1 MRSPSGQMLEP
12 EGTLQWET
20 MRVRVG
26 CEFSYESEAAVP
38 MLMLVRPRPTDNR
51 IEYEARWTD
60 PELPIREYLDV
71 FGNTCWRFTA
81 PGGELRIRYDALVAV
96 SERARPRGTERA
108 ADRRRRAA
116 RRDASSSRC
125 PVATSNR
132 TCWCPS
138 AWELFGQTPPTWA
151 RIQAICD
158 WVHTNIEYTAGSSD
172 PSVTAMDVYKRRI
185 GVCRDFALLAVG
197 LCRAVNIPARYT
209 FGYLPDIGIE
219 PPDVPMDFHAWF
231 EAYLGNR
238 WYAFDARHN
247 VPRIGRVAVGRGR
260 DAVDVAMVTQYGAMR
275 AEQHDRVGRG
285 GIPFDAAGAR
295 RGRARSRR
303 ARSGSRSP

>member
-1 MRSPSGQMLEP
+1 MGERA
-12 EGTLQWET
+12 GTLQWEA

-38 MLMLVRPRPTDNR
+38 TLMLVRPRPGDNQ

-81 PGGELRIRYDALVAV
+81 PGGELRIRYDALVAIPETPDV
-96 SERARPRGTERA
+96 VEPNAPLIGVDELPDETLVYTLP
-108 ADRRRRAA
+108 
-116 RRDASSSRC
+116 SRYIESDLLV
-125 PVATSNR
+125 PIG
-132 TCWCPS
+132 
-138 AWELFGQTPPTWA
+138 WELFGQTPPTWA

-158 WVHTNIEYTAGSSD
+158 WVHTNIEYSAGSSD
-172 PSVTAMDVYKRRI
+172 PSVTAMDVYKRRV
-185 GVCRDFALLAVG
+185 GVCRDFALLAIG

-209 FGYLPDIGIE
+209 FGYLPDIGVE

-231 EAYLGNR
+231 EAYLGDR

-247 VPRIGRVAVGRGR
+247 VPRTGRVAVGRGR

-275 AEQHDRVGRG
+275 LNSMTVWAEEVLHSAQ
-285 GIPFDAAGAR
+285 PEQDADELEAAEL
-295 RGRARSRR
+295 A
-303 ARSGSRSP
+303 P